1 MEGEKEEM
9 IKFVN
14 LWKRLINNDSFLKI
28 ISVLIAVFLWFWIIS
43 TAKPTN
49 KKEFQSIPVQIS
61 YEGSMPDKQ
70 GLMMLLADQNIFVN
84 LVISGPRSNLFT
96 FSENDIKATL
106 NFSAVA
112 APGTYQLPVSVTLTD
127 EHLSVESVSPQIM
140 NISFAKKVTRD
151 IAITSHNTEPAQ
163 GISLIS
169 KNIDINTVTVTGPE
183 ETVNSIEQAR
193 ISYVCEGDIPQ
204 QCKIE
209 LLDGSGTSVD
219 RTYLTLSNEAATVT
233 DAVFSKQIAIKANVT
248 DKTGLPV
255 AGNIS
260 VAVAPMSVAVRGPYA
275 ALTVLNE
282 ISLDTL
288 MVDINSLAQETTYAI
303 PLPPLPSGL
312 SYTEQP
318 TVTIKVSPPVVAAVP

>member
-151 IAITSHNTEPAQ
+151 IAITSHNTEP
-163 GISLIS
+163 
-169 KNIDINTVTVTGPE
+169 
-183 ETVNSIEQAR
+183 
-193 ISYVCEGDIPQ
+193 C
-204 QCKIE
+204 
-209 LLDGSGTSVD
+209 LLYTSRCV
-219 RTYLTLSNEAATVT
+219 
-233 DAVFSKQIAIKANVT
+233 
-248 DKTGLPV
+248 
-255 AGNIS
+255 
-260 VAVAPMSVAVRGPYA
+260 
-275 ALTVLNE
+275 
-282 ISLDTL
+282 
-288 MVDINSLAQETTYAI
+288 
-303 PLPPLPSGL
+303 
-312 SYTEQP
+312 
-318 TVTIKVSPPVVAAVP
+318 